1 VSDLGAMWVVAR
13 RELLERVRT
22 KLFVIGTLVGPL
34 FMIAMIVVPA
44 AIAASSTAGN
54 KIEIIDKTNV
64 LGVSIAQELRS
75 KYDWDVTVV
84 AVDTPDAALLE
95 KIRKDQINGFI
106 SIPEDALNTAPD
118 IAPAIT
124 QHVAPRIIAGEAIG
138 PAYLHALQIVAAQ
151 FSVGEIAY
159 RGDNASSQGINAIVR
174 NAINQSVRKVRGERA
189 NIDAKALDQIL
200 QPATVG
206 TYHTTG
212 QTEGSSGAGAFLIA
226 YILAII
232 LYMVITLY
240 GVGVMRS
247 VITEKTS
254 RVMEMMV
261 AAVKPRVLMAGKIL
275 GVGGAGMIQISIWL
289 GMGAAMLA
297 YRGELL
303 GLFGITGAGEG
314 SLPPLAAIEI
324 VIVLAYFLFGFFFYS
339 AMYAAVGAMVSSEQD
354 SQQVQMPVTM
364 LMVVGVLCLQ
374 VVSNAPRGSSATIMS
389 NVPLWSPMLMPMRYV
404 LGGATLGEV
413 AISLAI
419 LIVSTLLVVRAA
431 AKIYRVGVLMYGKR
445 PSLRELVR
453 WLRY

>member
-1 VSDLGAMWVVAR
+1 MNDLRAMLVVAR
-13 RELLERVRT
+13 RELLERVKT
-22 KLFVIGTLVGPL
+22 KLFVAATLVGPL

-54 KIEIIDKTNV
+54 KVDIVDKTNA
-64 LGVSIAQELRS
+64 LGVSIAQDLEKL
-75 KYDWDVTVV
+75 DWKVTVV
-84 AVDTPDAALLE
+84 PADTADTLERE
-95 KIRKDQINGFI
+95 KIRKDQINAFI
-106 SIPEDALNTAPD
+106 AIPKDALD
-118 IAPAIT
+118 
-124 QHVAPRIIAGEAIG
+124 G
-138 PAYLHALQIVAAQ
+138 
-151 FSVGEIAY
+151 GEIVY
-159 RGDNASSQGINAIVR
+159 SGDNASSQGITAIVKA
-174 NAINQSVRKVRGERA
+174 AIGQSVRKARGQRA
-189 NIDAKALDQIL
+189 GIDPGKLDQIL
-200 QPATVG
+200 LPANVVTK
-206 TYHTTG
+206 HTTG
-212 QTEGSSGAGAFLIA
+212 ETEGSSGTGAFLIA

-261 AAVKPRVLMAGKIL
+261 AAVKPRVLMSGKIL

-303 GLFGITGAGEG
+303 GLFGIKGAGEG
-314 SLPPLAAIEI
+314 SLPPLAVTEV
-324 VIVLAYFLFGFFFYS
+324 VIVLAYFVLGFFFYS

-374 VVSNAPRGSSATIMS
+374 VVSNAPRGSASTVMS
-389 NVPLWSPMLMPMRYV
+389 NIPLWSPMLMPMRYV

-413 AISLAI
+413 AISLVI
-419 LIVSTLLVVRAA
+419 LLVSTALVVRAA
-431 AKIYRVGVLMYGKR
+431 GKIYRVGVLMYGKR
-445 PSLRELVR
+445 PGLRELLR

>member
-1 VSDLGAMWVVAR
+1 MNDFRAMWVVAR
-13 RELLERVRT
+13 RELLERVKT

-44 AIAASSTAGN
+44 AIAASGTAGN
-54 KIEIIDKTNV
+54 KVDIVDQTNS
-64 LGVSIAQELRS
+64 LGVPIS
-75 KYDWDVTVV
+75 KTLEALEWKVTVV
-84 AVDTPDAALLE
+84 PADTPDALELE
-95 KIRKDQINGFI
+95 KIRKDQINAFI
-106 SIPEDALNTAPD
+106 TIPKDALD
-118 IAPAIT
+118 GGQIT
-124 QHVAPRIIAGEAIG
+124 
-138 PAYLHALQIVAAQ
+138 
-151 FSVGEIAY
+151 Y
-159 RGDNASSQGINAIVR
+159 RGDNASSQGVTIV
-174 NAINQSVRKVRGERA
+174 VRKAIDVSVQAARGARA
-189 NIDAKALDQIL
+189 GIAETKLVEIL
-200 QPATVG
+200 KPANVT
-206 TYHTTG
+206 TLHTTG
-212 QTEGSSGAGAFLIA
+212 ETEGSSGTGAFLIA

-261 AAVKPRVLMAGKIL
+261 AAVKPRVLMAGKIM

-303 GLFGITGAGEG
+303 GLFGIKGAGEG
-314 SLPPLAAIEI
+314 SLPPLAVTEV
-324 VIVLAYFLFGFFFYS
+324 VIVLAYFVLGFFFYS

-354 SQQVQMPVTM
+354 SQQIQMPVTM
-364 LMVVGVLCLQ
+364 MMVVGVLCLQ
-374 VVSNAPRGSSATIMS
+374 VVSNAPRGSASTVMS

-404 LGGATLGEV
+404 LGGASLGEV

-419 LIVSTLLVVRAA
+419 LLVSTLLVVRAA
-431 AKIYRVGVLMYGKR
+431 GKIYRVGVLMYGKR
-445 PSLRELVR
+445 PGLRELVR